1 MSCVALWCDA
11 TYTNASHKGQ
21 ALMNSSASRAC
32 KVVSLINMKGGVGKT
47 TLAVG
52 LAWELAQKHNVLLV
66 DVDPQFNATQ
76 WLVDDAQYLSWLNS
90 SSKRTVFD
98 VYAGED
104 LLGGIGGFG
113 DKKKTKTSTTLKNAV
128 MQVTHKGV
136 TLDIVPSSLE
146 LITLDAARRGTENR
160 LNLFLQPARQKYE
173 FVIIDCP
180 PTASLF
186 SLSAHIASDA
196 YLVPIKPDPLSVL
209 GLPLLERTIAD
220 YTNSYAH
227 TVERLGLVPTMFRK
241 TNAMRKALRHLRT
254 QYAGEVYS
262 SVIHQTTGVAEAVE
276 RGLPLQIYSKTRNN
290 SNVPLGAIA
299 AEFLKRQGGV

>member
-1 MSCVALWCDA
+1 MS
-11 TYTNASHKGQ
+11 
-21 ALMNSSASRAC
+21 
-32 KVVSLINMKGGVGKT
+32 GGLPET

-52 LAWELAQKHNVLLV
+52 LAWELAQQHRVLLV

-76 WLVDDAQYLSWLNS
+76 WLVDDEQYLSWLTS
-90 SSKRTVFD
+90 PSKRTVFD
-98 VYAGED
+98 VYASEES
-104 LLGGIGGFG
+104 LGGIGGFS
-113 DKKKTKTSTTLKNAV
+113 DKRKKKSPTTLKNTV
-128 MQVTHKGV
+128 MQVTHNGI

-160 LNLFLQPARQKYE
+160 LNLFLEPARQKYD
-173 FVIIDCP
+173 FIIIDCP

-227 TVERLGLVPTMFRK
+227 RVKRLGLVPTMFRK
-241 TNAMRKALRHLRT
+241 TTAMRNALRDLRA
-254 QYAGEVYS
+254 QYPGEVYS
-262 SVIHQTTGVAEAVE
+262 SAIHQTTGVAEAVE
-276 RGLPLQIYSKTRNN
+276 RGLPLQRFSKTRNKPE
-290 SNVPLGAIA
+290 VPLKDIA
-299 AEFLKRQGGV
+299 AEFLERQGNVL